1 MCHKCKNFR
10 TEGHGCLCVACS
22 RCGLSTPPQ
31 AYIWEKKICWNCD
44 RKIKRNPEE
53 AYPIDSM
60 HLRILRE
67 EHEHVSRTAKMYK
80 FSNSEYLMRLHRA
93 AEDAGMES
101 VNRAAVLVEASRAA
115 ADEIGKI
122 IEAAREKGEDLPRLQ
137 AARGLILMALGEPIV
152 KG

>member
-1 MCHKCKNFR
+1 
-10 TEGHGCLCVACS
+10 
-22 RCGLSTPPQ
+22 
-31 AYIWEKKICWNCD
+31 
-44 RKIKRNPEE
+44 
-53 AYPIDSM
+53 M

-93 AEDAGMES
+93 AEDVGMES

-137 AARGLILMALGEPIV
+137 AARGLILMALGEQIV